1 MLIDAAH
8 NPAGAEALAL
18 YVEDAGVAPIPIV
31 LAVMRDKDLASIV
44 RPLARVASRFVA
56 TQVPTARSW
65 TADAL
70 GGAPRA
76 SCCPACRLTSSPTR
90 RRAIER
96 TLAGP
101 RKAVAAGSIFFVGP
115 LRAALIGSGAVS
127 I

>member
-1 MLIDAAH
+1 M
-8 NPAGAEALAL
+8 
-18 YVEDAGVAPIPIV
+18 
-31 LAVMRDKDLASIV
+31 
-44 RPLARVASRFVA
+44 ASRFVA

-70 GGAPRA
+70 GA
-76 SCCPACRLTSSPTR
+76 RLAELLPGVSVDIERDPQA
-90 RRAIER
+90 AIER